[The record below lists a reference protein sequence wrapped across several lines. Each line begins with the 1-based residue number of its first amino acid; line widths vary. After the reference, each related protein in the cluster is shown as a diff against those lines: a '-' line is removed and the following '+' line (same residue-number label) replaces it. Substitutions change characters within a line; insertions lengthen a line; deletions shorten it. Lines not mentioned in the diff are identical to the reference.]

1 MSSIHDD
8 IKVQDRALLTLH
20 GGGGGGSRGG
30 GGQPSDPTIRVC
42 TNIDLTLRNRP
53 GGRIVEKRSDH
64 NIFLDYGREW
74 ISELIAL
81 QPVDV
86 YFRTDRIAYMAFGIG
101 GTRQRVASATLRATT
116 GSGYGYTG
124 FPDDWTAP
132 SGTAGSGS
140 PTADPAQTD
149 VDPTVTGLEYPVEV
163 TSGDYYDDISQ
174 PATFPQ
180 PGIVRFTAVVGYTE
194 ISFGTYTSVPLSEIG
209 LFTQAVSDT
218 WVPAGPGRG
227 DAPLPS
233 PPARYMVAY
242 NTFDTLHKTS
252 AYVLQIDW
260 ELRFS

>member
-1 MSSIHDD
+1 MSNFRED
-8 IKVQDRALLTLH
+8 IRVRDRALLTLRGDDE
-20 GGGGGGSRGG
+20 GGRGG
-30 GGQPSDPTIRVC
+30 GWVGGPPIKVHSNV
-42 TNIDLTLRNRP
+42 DLTLRDKP
-53 GGRIVEKRSDH
+53 GGKIIEKRSDH

-81 QPVDV
+81 QPIDA
-86 YFRTDRIAYMAFGIG
+86 YFRTDRIRYMAFGIG
-101 GTRQRVASATLRATT
+101 STRQRVASATLRATT

-124 FPDDWTAP
+124 FPDDWGTP
-132 SGTAGSGS
+132 SGTTGSGAGD
-140 PTADPAQTD
+140 PTQTD

-194 ISFGTYTSVPLSEIG
+194 LSFGTYTSVPLSEIG

-218 WVPAGPGRG
+218 WIPAGPGRAV
-227 DAPLPS
+227 APLPA

-252 AYVLQIDW
+252 AYVLQVDW